1 MKKTI
6 IIAATIVPAVLLIF
20 VCGCITQPATTENT
34 ISTAVPVISYGDTP
48 VQYETVNGV
57 ALAYREFGIENK
69 EPILMLIGFGE
80 TMESWNTTFVGLLS
94 ENYHVYVYDYRDMGE
109 SSKTDSNFTICQLS
123 DDAAGLI
130 SALGYDSM
138 NTYSGS
144 MGSTVTQQLLISH
157 PEKVRK
163 AVLSSATYS
172 VLIPETEILH
182 CLIESEL
189 TDPKSS
195 EGVVKEAYA
204 NLNYPGCYDNLS
216 SIKNDVMLITGTAD
230 VITPQSV
237 AVQIAGQIN
246 GSWLVRFKDIH
257 HMGSKYAPYEYAEI
271 IKTFLEM
278 NVTPA

>member
-1 MKKTI
+1 MNKSVITYGFVI
-6 IIAATIVPAVLLIF
+6 FALCIVLS
-20 VCGCITQPATTENT
+20 CGCITQPETNENAVT
-34 ISTAVPVISYGDTP
+34 TAVPAISYEDTP

-109 SSKTDSNFTICQLS
+109 SSKTDSNFTIYQLS
-123 DDAAGLI
+123 DEAAGLI

-182 CLIESEL
+182 GLIESEL
-189 TDPKSS
+189 TDPESS

>member
-1 MKKTI
+1 MKKRAITGVLI
-6 IIAATIVPAVLLIF
+6 LLLICIALT
-20 VCGCITQPATTENT
+20 CGCTTQPSTTE
-34 ISTAVPVISYGDTP
+34 STVSAALPVISYKDTP
-48 VQYETVNGV
+48 VQYKTVNGV
-57 ALAYREFGIENK
+57 SLAYREFGTENT
-69 EPILMLIGFGE
+69 EPLLMLIGFGG

-94 ENYHVYVYDYRDMGE
+94 EDYHVYVFDYRDMGE
-109 SSKTDSNFTICQLS
+109 SSKTDSNFTIYQLS

-130 SALGYDSM
+130 EALGYESM

-172 VLIPETEILH
+172 VLIPETKILH
-182 CLIESEL
+182 SLIESEL
-189 TDPKSS
+189 TDPESS

-216 SIKNDVMLITGTAD
+216 SIENDVMLITGTAD
-230 VITPQSV
+230 FITPQSV

-246 GSWLVRFKDIH
+246 GSWLVRFKGIL
-257 HMGSKYAPYEYAEI
+257 HMGSNYAPYEYAEI
-271 IKTFLEM
+271 TKTFLEM
-278 NVTPA
+278 DESPA